1 MRVIETKEIKSRYI
15 SIYVIVYIKILKRT
29 VYINLYIL
37 KIKRC
42 IIVIIVYEE
51 NLIKNLIMKKKFFNI
66 K

>member
-51 NLIKNLIMKKKFFNI
+51 NLIKN
-66 K
+66 